1 MTDPT
6 RPSPVNDLIHAWLTA
21 RAERDLDR
29 LGMLTAP
36 DAIWHSPV
44 EGAQVGRSAVVN
56 EVRRG
61 FEKTDS
67 FETRTLD
74 VRCDATSAAAQVRNT
89 ATRGDK
95 RLDSTQTLYLK
106 TSRGVVSE
114 VRIQVDDQAAVDEF
128 WS

>member
-1 MTDPT
+1 M
-6 RPSPVNDLIHAWLTA
+6 
-21 RAERDLDR
+21 
-29 LGMLTAP
+29 
-36 DAIWHSPV
+36 
-44 EGAQVGRSAVVN
+44 VN

-61 FEKTDS
+61 FEKADS
-67 FETRTLD
+67 FETMTLD